1 MKELK
6 MVEKISKSFLPKDKY
21 KKIHKIKNKRERLEI
36 IKNSL
41 ISELR
46 LKHIELDI
54 KIKNIKDKKKRNF
67 FDLKSGLISP
77 KIRLLS
83 LDFNEKDF
91 KKINSLILILEKEVN
106 DV

>member
-1 MKELK
+1 
-6 MVEKISKSFLPKDKY
+6 MVEKISKPFLPKDKY
-21 KKIHKIKNKRERLEI
+21 KKIRKIKNKRERLEI

-46 LKHIELDI
+46 LKHIDLDI
-54 KIKNIKDKKKRNF
+54 KIKNIKDKKKRNL
-67 FDLKSGLISP
+67 FDLKSSLISP